1 MTNYDIKFKIL
12 IIGNKGSGKSRFVNS
27 FIINSFKTDS
37 RITIGIDFKEKIIEV
52 NNQRVKLEIWDFGAE
67 LHFRILLII

>member
-1 MTNYDIKFKIL
+1 
-12 IIGNKGSGKSRFVNS
+12 VNS